1 MSDFGV
7 MEVITW
13 DRALSDAEM
22 LTTVEY
28 LQWKLK
34 VRHGE
39 AGNDGETWDTG
50 EQAEREQG
58 SDGFLFMAKQD
69 LVSQCPISIH

>member
-1 MSDFGV
+1 MVERPQVSDFGV

-34 VRHGE
+34 
-39 AGNDGETWDTG
+39 
-50 EQAEREQG
+50 
-58 SDGFLFMAKQD
+58 
-69 LVSQCPISIH
+69 